1 MFDKNSFTKDLLG
14 FLEKGHHGMGLH
26 VRPVEGTRRRPSGKK
41 NPIQTGGAP
50 EETSK
55 KPIEVA
61 AEINPPKVTN
71 EEPAIPKDKNNGS
84 QRSSPE
90 ALAKYDNAN
99 PTFDTTKKFNT
110 ARDFSNFLL
119 KDGGWTDAQKNTSKN
134 LTNKLQDINK
144 LHEMASKLTKDFNN
158 ETDPNKKQSLLL
170 ELESL
175 KKEVQRQ
182 NKVFTIQSNA
192 AEETLRSF
200 QETHDG
206 VRKEFLKRLL
216 SESSTSNI
224 DLIFTNASGK
234 EVSMNSSK
242 SMHID
247 TFLNKVTKSNY
258 DSSTTIDEKLQDAH
272 FFVSRLLSDSVA
284 KRNGMNSEMGSTG
297 SSSQLKK
304 LFDENGKPISAN
316 TLRVSLSKDNIRE
329 SYTSPTYS
337 ENNNEII
344 FSTLPK
350 LNLSENTNLA
360 TAIHE
365 MTHAVED
372 RALQLSKQRKDFIDA
387 RTLGESSTKLNTL
400 NKAYD
405 QWEVTKVDRFVDP
418 YIGKEY
424 TEPRSSEAFS
434 MAVQYLYENPVEFAK
449 RDRDMFEWTISTL
462 KGIPAKRKNS
472 PASGK

>member
-1 MFDKNSFTKDLLG
+1 
-14 FLEKGHHGMGLH
+14 
-26 VRPVEGTRRRPSGKK
+26 
-41 NPIQTGGAP
+41 
-50 EETSK
+50 
-55 KPIEVA
+55 
-61 AEINPPKVTN
+61 
-71 EEPAIPKDKNNGS
+71 
-84 QRSSPE
+84 
-90 ALAKYDNAN
+90 
-99 PTFDTTKKFNT
+99 
-110 ARDFSNFLL
+110 
-119 KDGGWTDAQKNTSKN
+119 
-134 LTNKLQDINK
+134 
-144 LHEMASKLTKDFNN
+144 
-158 ETDPNKKQSLLL
+158 
-170 ELESL
+170 
-175 KKEVQRQ
+175 
-182 NKVFTIQSNA
+182 
-192 AEETLRSF
+192 
-200 QETHDG
+200 
-206 VRKEFLKRLL
+206 
-216 SESSTSNI
+216 
-224 DLIFTNASGK
+224 
-234 EVSMNSSK
+234 
-242 SMHID
+242 
-247 TFLNKVTKSNY
+247 
-258 DSSTTIDEKLQDAH
+258 
-272 FFVSRLLSDSVA
+272 
-284 KRNGMNSEMGSTG
+284 MNSEMRSTG

-304 LFDENGKPISAN
+304 LFDENGKTISAN